1 MPNRRITPT
10 KRAQVFRDN
19 EGICYLCTRKIA
31 HGEAWDVE
39 HITPKA
45 LGGTDDAPNL
55 KPAHKDCHKPKTAN
69 DVKSIRK
76 ADRAGKKHAGIKSP
90 SKWQTGRSSRFKK
103 RLDGTVV
110 DRKTGE
116 PV

>member
-1 MPNRRITPT
+1 MTPT

-19 EGICYLCTRKIA
+19 GGICYLCTRKIA

-45 LGGTDDAPNL
+45 LGGTDDASNL
-55 KPAHKDCHKPKTAN
+55 KPAHKDCHKPKTAS
-69 DVKSIRK
+69 DIKSIRK
-76 ADRAGKKHAGIKSP
+76 ADRSAKKAAGIRKASQ
-90 SKWQTGRSSRFKK
+90 WQTGRHSRLK
-103 RLDGTVV
+103 RRMDGVVV
-110 DRKTGE
+110 DRETGE